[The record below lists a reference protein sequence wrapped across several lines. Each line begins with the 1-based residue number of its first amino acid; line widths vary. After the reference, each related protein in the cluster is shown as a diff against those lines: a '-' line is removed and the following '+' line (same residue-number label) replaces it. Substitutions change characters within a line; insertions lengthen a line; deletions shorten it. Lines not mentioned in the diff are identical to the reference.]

1 VDKAPVDKV
10 PLETS
15 NPLPP
20 VKRPAWHEPAEV
32 PLMNALG
39 RSMQSMSW
47 SGCRL
52 TGAWLGLFF
61 FNAIRRRREVAISNV
76 RLAFPHLSEAAAR
89 QIARRSAQNA
99 GMTMC
104 EFFRMPAAS
113 PQEISEYIDVQG
125 LEHVQ
130 QGLEQG
136 RGVLLLTAHLGN
148 WELMGARAAQEFA
161 LTVVAR
167 PNSNSG
173 VQQYIDE
180 ARMSVGIKVISKFD
194 TGRASIGVLRANKTL
209 AILPDQH
216 AGPDGVLLPFFG
228 HHTRFVSS
236 LARIALLSKA
246 PVVPAFGVR
255 RKPWL
260 ADGRIVARVS
270 PPLPPLDKSQT
281 NKSREELVLE
291 GTRQVIATLEDVIT
305 RYSDQWLWMPR
316 RWRPADFEAATQ
328 NSEAAAGA

>member
-1 VDKAPVDKV
+1 MNLPVDTAQLNAPTEL
-10 PLETS
+10 PL
-15 NPLPP
+15 

-39 RSMQSMSW
+39 NAMQRMSW

-61 FNAIRRRREVAISNV
+61 FNAVRRRREVAINNV
-76 RLAFPHLSEAAAR
+76 RLAFPQLGEAAAR

-104 EFFRMPAAS
+104 EFFHMAAAS
-113 PQEISEYIDVQG
+113 EQEIYNYVDIQG

-130 QGLEQG
+130 LGLDQGKGL
-136 RGVLLLTAHLGN
+136 LLLTAHLGN
-148 WELMGARAAQEFA
+148 WELMGARAAREFP

-173 VQQYIDE
+173 VQQYIDD

-194 TGRASIGVLRANKTL
+194 TGRASIGVLRQNKTL
-209 AILPDQH
+209 GILPDQH
-216 AGPDGVLLPFFG
+216 AGPDGLLLPFFG
-228 HHTRFVSS
+228 HPTRFVSS
-236 LARIALLSKA
+236 LARIALLAKA

-260 ADGRIVARVS
+260 ADGRILAKVS
-270 PPLPPLDKSQT
+270 PALPLFGAGKNT
-281 NKSREELVLE
+281 TSRDEMVLE
-291 GTRQVIATLEDVIT
+291 GTRQVITKLEEIIT
-305 RYSDQWLWMPR
+305 SYPDQWLWMPR
-316 RWRPADFEAATQ
+316 RWRAQDAEEFEAATQ
-328 NSEAAAGA
+328 A